1 MHEIEVK
8 LKFDDKDK
16 ILSKLKELG
25 ATFREK
31 YELSDTYFSLE
42 HTDMKNAHDLVR
54 VRKKGEKSELT
65 FKGKCE
71 TESNVWKRIELTTSL
86 GDSETMLQILGYLKF
101 NKILE
106 NKSLR
111 EYWMIGDTEIAFISL
126 LHPVKLEFIEIEA
139 PSEEKVN
146 KVLKEL
152 NGLVEIVGEEYF
164 KKIDE
169 AREKATQKQ

>member
-8 LKFDDKDK
+8 LKFEDKDK

-42 HTDMKNAHDLVR
+42 YTDMKNAHDLVR
-54 VRKKGEKSELT
+54 IRKKGEKSELT

-86 GDSETMLQILGYLKF
+86 GDSQAMLQILGYLKF

-106 NKSLR
+106 NKSIR

-126 LHPVKLEFIEIEA
+126 LHPVKIEFMEIEA
-139 PSEEKVN
+139 PTEEKV
-146 KVLKEL
+146 KEVLSEL
-152 NGLVEIVGEEYF
+152 NGLAEVVGEEYF
-164 KKIDE
+164 KRIDE
-169 AREKATQKQ
+169 VRENANKK